1 MEMNENWLYD
11 DILEY
16 FRIADEG
23 DGDAEPSL
31 HATTVL
37 AYRFVTETAVE
48 QIYTLQGVFYCLNEG
63 MHVTIKQKRFWWLGY
78 CNNVPMTYS

>member
-1 MEMNENWLYD
+1 MNWSYD

-37 AYRFVTETAVE
+37 AYRFVAKTAVE
-48 QIYTLQGVFYCLNEG
+48 QIYTLQGVFYCLDEG
-63 MHVTIKQKRFWWLGY
+63 MHITIKQKKILVIALRAIMFR
-78 CNNVPMTYS
+78 